1 MSLSMQHIGGLSGA
15 MRVSGNYQTD
25 FQQDEAK
32 AMKIQLNEAPLRIKL
47 QVAVD
52 IPWLFES

>member
-25 FQQDEAK
+25 FHQQDEAK
-32 AMKIQLNEAPLRIKL
+32 SNENPTQRGSTENKTAGGCGHSL
-47 QVAVD
+47 AV
-52 IPWLFES
+52 